1 MEKGEGTL
9 YSDEDKHMNILMN
22 CMYYVCEQC
31 FYLKIT
37 KNSLYPKCIL
47 SFLLN
52 GLCVFLIAEYIH
64 INWLSV
70 FLQLL
75 IPILCLNIST
85 KEHHIL
91 ESVISNLIVVL
102 FQTMNILLFRSL
114 TIEYYALEYYAFS
127 TILTIGGCAIFYQ
140 IFKYESLEFSENMQY
155 SVSIIL
161 FIFSYLYMLLMTDL
175 FSKTEFTYM
184 YFIKNSQIYV
194 FMFTISIL
202 VLLSVAI
209 IVFSR
214 IRSKLEIEMYRN
226 FIELSSHYTEQMIQE
241 QMGIKELIHDMRNS
255 LDDIKVLSQMKEY
268 EAIEEQI
275 NQELVKYGKLYP
287 NSICINPYVD
297 VILQNFIQEH
307 NLNYDIQIHVPKR
320 IDSMDTQDLTTLLTC
335 VLDSSLVKENETFM
349 FHMNLKEKELIIHV
363 QYPLDIKNMTSSN
376 KSILNIILNKYYGT
390 KIMDSKDMKII
401 LFIE

>member
-1 MEKGEGTL
+1 
-9 YSDEDKHMNILMN
+9 
-22 CMYYVCEQC
+22 
-31 FYLKIT
+31 
-37 KNSLYPKCIL
+37 
-47 SFLLN
+47 
-52 GLCVFLIAEYIH
+52 
-64 INWLSV
+64 
-70 FLQLL
+70 
-75 IPILCLNIST
+75 
-85 KEHHIL
+85 
-91 ESVISNLIVVL
+91 
-102 FQTMNILLFRSL
+102 
-114 TIEYYALEYYAFS
+114 
-127 TILTIGGCAIFYQ
+127 
-140 IFKYESLEFSENMQY
+140 
-155 SVSIIL
+155 
-161 FIFSYLYMLLMTDL
+161 MLLMTDL

-194 FMFTISIL
+194 FMFTISVL

-226 FIELSSHYTEQMIQE
+226 FIELSSHYTEQMIHE
-241 QMGIKELIHDMRNS
+241 QTGIKELIHDMRNS
-255 LDDIKVLSQMKEY
+255 LDDIKVLSQKKEY

-320 IDSMDTQDLTTLLTC
+320 INSMDTQDLATLLTC

-363 QYPLDIKNMTSSN
+363 QYPLDIKNMTPSN
-376 KSILNIILNKYYGT
+376 KSILNIILNKYHGT

>member
-1 MEKGEGTL
+1 MEKGKRTL

-22 CMYYVCEQC
+22 SMYYVCEQC

-37 KNSLYPKCIL
+37 KNSLYPKWIL

-52 GLCVFLIAEYIH
+52 GLCVFLTSEYVH

-85 KEHHIL
+85 KEHHVL
-91 ESVISNLIVVL
+91 ESVTSNLIVVL

-114 TIEYYALEYYAFS
+114 TIEYYAFS
-127 TILTIGGCAIFYQ
+127 TILTICGCVIFYQ
-140 IFKYESLEFSENMQY
+140 IFKYESLEFSQNMQY
-155 SVSIIL
+155 GVSIIL

-175 FSKTEFTYM
+175 FSRTEFTYM

-194 FMFTISIL
+194 FVFTISVL

-226 FIELSSHYTEQMIQE
+226 FIELSSHYTEQMIHE
-241 QMGIKELIHDMRNS
+241 QTGIKELIHDMRNS
-255 LDDIKVLSQMKEY
+255 LDDIKVLSQKKEY
-268 EAIEEQI
+268 AAIEEQI

-287 NSICINPYVD
+287 HSICINPYVD
-297 VILQNFIQEH
+297 VILQSFIQEH
-307 NLNYDIQIHVPKR
+307 KLNYDIQIHVPKR

-335 VLDSSLVKENETFM
+335 VLDRSLVKENETFI
-349 FHMNLKEKELIIHV
+349 FHMNLKEKELILHV
-363 QYPLDIKNMTSSN
+363 QYPLGIKNMTSSN
-376 KSILNIILNKYYGT
+376 KSILNIILNKYHGT
-390 KIMDSKDMKII
+390 KIIDSNDMKII

>member
-1 MEKGEGTL
+1 MEKGKRTL

-22 CMYYVCEQC
+22 SMYYVCEQC

-52 GLCVFLIAEYIH
+52 GLCVFLTSEYIH

-75 IPILCLNIST
+75 IPILCLNVST
-85 KEHHIL
+85 KEYHIL

-102 FQTMNILLFRSL
+102 LQTMNILLFRSL
-114 TIEYYALEYYAFS
+114 TIEYYAFS
-127 TILTIGGCAIFYQ
+127 TILTIVGCAIFYQ

-175 FSKTEFTYM
+175 FSKTEFTYI

-194 FMFTISIL
+194 FMFTISVL

-214 IRSKLEIEMYRN
+214 IRSKLEVEMYRN
-226 FIELSSHYTEQMIQE
+226 FIELSSHYTEQMIQK
-241 QMGIKELIHDMRNS
+241 QTGIKELIHDMRNS
-255 LDDIKVLSQMKEY
+255 LDDIKVLSQKKEY

-287 NSICINPYVD
+287 NSICINPYLD

-307 NLNYDIQIHVPKR
+307 KLNYDIQIHVPKR
-320 IDSMDTQDLTTLLTC
+320 IDSMDPQDLTTLLTC
-335 VLDSSLVKENETFM
+335 VLDNSLVKENETFM
-349 FHMNLKEKELIIHV
+349 FHMNLKEKELILHV

-376 KSILNIILNKYYGT
+376 KSILNIILNKYHGT

>member
-1 MEKGEGTL
+1 MEKGKRTL

-22 CMYYVCEQC
+22 SMYYVCEQC

-52 GLCVFLIAEYIH
+52 GLCVFLTSEYIH

-75 IPILCLNIST
+75 IPILCLNVST
-85 KEHHIL
+85 KEYHIL

-102 FQTMNILLFRSL
+102 LQTMNILLFRSL
-114 TIEYYALEYYAFS
+114 TIEYYAFS
-127 TILTIGGCAIFYQ
+127 TILTIVGCAIFYQ

-155 SVSIIL
+155 GVSIIL
-161 FIFSYLYMLLMTDL
+161 FIFSYLYMLLMTNL

-194 FMFTISIL
+194 FMFTISVL

-226 FIELSSHYTEQMIQE
+226 FIELSSHYTEQMIHE
-241 QMGIKELIHDMRNS
+241 QAGIKELIHDMRNS
-255 LDDIKVLSQMKEY
+255 LDDIKHLSQNKRY
-268 EAIEEQI
+268 EELESEI
-275 NQELVKYGKLYP
+275 NRELVKYGKLYP
-287 NSICINPYVD
+287 NSICINPYLD
-297 VILQNFIQEH
+297 VILQNFIQEYK
-307 NLNYDIQIHVPKR
+307 LNYDIQIHVPKR
-320 IDSMDTQDLTTLLTC
+320 IDSMDPQDLTTLLTC
-335 VLDSSLVKENETFM
+335 VLDNSLVKENETFM
-349 FHMNLKEKELIIHV
+349 FHMNLKEKELILHV

-376 KSILNIILNKYYGT
+376 KSILNIILNKYHGT

>member
-1 MEKGEGTL
+1 MEKGKRTL

-22 CMYYVCEQC
+22 SMYYVCEQC

-37 KNSLYPKCIL
+37 KNSLDSKYIL

-52 GLCVFLIAEYIH
+52 GLCVFLTAEYIH

-85 KEHHIL
+85 KEHHVL

-114 TIEYYALEYYAFS
+114 TLEYYAFS
-127 TILTIGGCAIFYQ
+127 TILTISGCAIFYQ
-140 IFKYESLEFSENMQY
+140 IFKYESLEFSQNMQY
-155 SVSIIL
+155 GVSIIL

-175 FSKTEFTYM
+175 FSRTEFTYM

-194 FMFTISIL
+194 FVFTISVL

-226 FIELSSHYTEQMIQE
+226 FIELSSHYTEQMIHE
-241 QMGIKELIHDMRNS
+241 QTGIKELIHDMRNS
-255 LDDIKVLSQMKEY
+255 LDDIKVLSQKKEY
-268 EAIEEQI
+268 VAIEEQI

-287 NSICINPYVD
+287 HSICINPYVD
-297 VILQNFIQEH
+297 VILQSFIQEH
-307 NLNYDIQIHVPKR
+307 KLNYDIQIHVPKR
-320 IDSMDTQDLTTLLTC
+320 MDSMDSQDLTTLLKC
-335 VLDSSLVKENETFM
+335 VLDSSLVKENEDFM
-349 FHMNLKEKELIIHV
+349 FHMNLKEKELVLHV
-363 QYPLDIKNMTSSN
+363 QYPLDIKNMTPSN
-376 KSILNIILNKYYGT
+376 QSILNIILNKYHGT
-390 KIMDSKDMKII
+390 KIVDSKDMKII

>member
-1 MEKGEGTL
+1 
-9 YSDEDKHMNILMN
+9 MNILMN
-22 CMYYVCEQC
+22 SMYYVCEQC

-52 GLCVFLIAEYIH
+52 GLCVFLTSEYIH

-75 IPILCLNIST
+75 IPILCLNVST
-85 KEHHIL
+85 KEYHIL
-91 ESVISNLIVVL
+91 ESVISNLIVIL

-114 TIEYYALEYYAFS
+114 TIEYYAFS
-127 TILTIGGCAIFYQ
+127 TVLTICGCAIFYQ

-175 FSKTEFTYM
+175 FSRTEFTYM

-194 FMFTISIL
+194 FVFTVSVL

-226 FIELSSHYTEQMIQE
+226 FIELSSYYTEQMIHE
-241 QMGIKELIHDMRNS
+241 QTGIKELIHDMRNS
-255 LDDIKVLSQMKEY
+255 LDDIKHLSQNKRY
-268 EAIEEQI
+268 EELESEI
-275 NQELVKYGKLYP
+275 NRELVKYGKLYP

-307 NLNYDIQIHVPKR
+307 KLNYDIQIHVPKR

-349 FHMNLKEKELIIHV
+349 FHMNLKEKELILHI
-363 QYPLDIKNMTSSN
+363 QYPLDIKNMTPSN
-376 KSILNIILNKYYGT
+376 KSILNIILNKYHGT

>member
-1 MEKGEGTL
+1 M
-9 YSDEDKHMNILMN
+9 
-22 CMYYVCEQC
+22 
-31 FYLKIT
+31 
-37 KNSLYPKCIL
+37 
-47 SFLLN
+47 
-52 GLCVFLIAEYIH
+52 
-64 INWLSV
+64 
-70 FLQLL
+70 
-75 IPILCLNIST
+75 IPILCLNVST
-85 KEHHIL
+85 KEYHIL

-114 TIEYYALEYYAFS
+114 TIEYYAFS

-175 FSKTEFTYM
+175 FSKAEFTYM

-307 NLNYDIQIHVPKR
+307 KLNYDIQIHVPKR

-349 FHMNLKEKELIIHV
+349 FHMNLKEKELILHV
-363 QYPLDIKNMTSSN
+363 QYPLDIKNMTPSN
-376 KSILNIILNKYYGT
+376 KSILNIILNKYHGT

>member
-1 MEKGEGTL
+1 MEKGKGTL
-9 YSDEDKHMNILMN
+9 YSDEDMHMNILMN
-22 CMYYVCEQC
+22 SMYYVCEQC

-52 GLCVFLIAEYIH
+52 GLCVFLTSEYIH

-75 IPILCLNIST
+75 IPILCLNVST
-85 KEHHIL
+85 KEYHIL
-91 ESVISNLIVVL
+91 ESVISNLIIVL

-114 TIEYYALEYYAFS
+114 TIEYYAFS
-127 TILTIGGCAIFYQ
+127 TILTIGGCAIFCQ

-175 FSKTEFTYM
+175 FYKTEFTYM

-194 FMFTISIL
+194 FIFTISVL

-226 FIELSSHYTEQMIQE
+226 FIELSSHYTEQIIQE
-241 QMGIKELIHDMRNS
+241 QTGIKELIHDMRNS
-255 LDDIKVLSQMKEY
+255 LDDIKVLSQKKEY
-268 EAIEEQI
+268 VAIEEQI

-287 NSICINPYVD
+287 HSICINPYVD
-297 VILQNFIQEH
+297 VILQSFIQEH
-307 NLNYDIQIHVPKR
+307 KLNCDIQIHVPKR

-349 FHMNLKEKELIIHV
+349 FHMNLKEKELILHI
-363 QYPLDIKNMTSSN
+363 QIK
-376 KSILNIILNKYYGT
+376 LY
-390 KIMDSKDMKII
+390 
-401 LFIE
+401 

>member
-1 MEKGEGTL
+1 MEKGKGTL
-9 YSDEDKHMNILMN
+9 YSDEDMHMNILMN
-22 CMYYVCEQC
+22 SMYYVCEQC

-37 KNSLYPKCIL
+37 KNSLYPKRIL

-52 GLCVFLIAEYIH
+52 GLCVFLTSEYIH

-75 IPILCLNIST
+75 IPILCLNVST
-85 KEHHIL
+85 KEYHIL
-91 ESVISNLIVVL
+91 ESVISNLIIVL

-114 TIEYYALEYYAFS
+114 TIEYYAFS
-127 TILTIGGCAIFYQ
+127 TILTIGGCAIFCQ

-175 FSKTEFTYM
+175 FYKTEFTYM

-194 FMFTISIL
+194 FIFTISVL

-226 FIELSSHYTEQMIQE
+226 FIELSSHYTEQIIQE
-241 QMGIKELIHDMRNS
+241 QTGIKELIHDMRNS
-255 LDDIKVLSQMKEY
+255 LDDIKVLSQKKEY
-268 EAIEEQI
+268 VAIEEQI

-287 NSICINPYVD
+287 HSICINPYVD
-297 VILQNFIQEH
+297 VILQSFIQEH
-307 NLNYDIQIHVPKR
+307 KLNCDIQIHVPKR

-349 FHMNLKEKELIIHV
+349 FHMNLKEKELILHI

-376 KSILNIILNKYYGT
+376 KTILNIILNKYHGT

>member
-1 MEKGEGTL
+1 
-9 YSDEDKHMNILMN
+9 MNI
-22 CMYYVCEQC
+22 
-31 FYLKIT
+31 
-37 KNSLYPKCIL
+37 
-47 SFLLN
+47 
-52 GLCVFLIAEYIH
+52 YIK
-64 INWLSV
+64 WLSA

-75 IPILCLNIST
+75 IPILCLNVST
-85 KEHHIL
+85 KEYHIL
-91 ESVISNLIVVL
+91 ESVISNLIVIL

-114 TIEYYALEYYAFS
+114 TIEYYAFS

-161 FIFSYLYMLLMTDL
+161 FIFSYLYMLLMTNL

-194 FMFTISIL
+194 FMFTIFVL

-226 FIELSSHYTEQMIQE
+226 FIELSSHYTEQMIHE
-241 QMGIKELIHDMRNS
+241 QTGIKELIHDMRNS
-255 LDDIKVLSQMKEY
+255 LDDIKVLSQKKEY

-335 VLDSSLVKENETFM
+335 VLDSRLVKENETFV
-349 FHMNLKEKELIIHV
+349 FHMNLKEKELILHV

-376 KSILNIILNKYYGT
+376 KSILNIILNKYHGT

>member
-1 MEKGEGTL
+1 M
-9 YSDEDKHMNILMN
+9 
-22 CMYYVCEQC
+22 
-31 FYLKIT
+31 
-37 KNSLYPKCIL
+37 
-47 SFLLN
+47 
-52 GLCVFLIAEYIH
+52 
-64 INWLSV
+64 
-70 FLQLL
+70 
-75 IPILCLNIST
+75 
-85 KEHHIL
+85 
-91 ESVISNLIVVL
+91 
-102 FQTMNILLFRSL
+102 
-114 TIEYYALEYYAFS
+114 
-127 TILTIGGCAIFYQ
+127 
-140 IFKYESLEFSENMQY
+140 
-155 SVSIIL
+155 
-161 FIFSYLYMLLMTDL
+161 MTDL

-194 FMFTISIL
+194 FMFTISVL

-226 FIELSSHYTEQMIQE
+226 FIELSSHYTEQMIHE
-241 QMGIKELIHDMRNS
+241 QTGIKELIHDMRNS
-255 LDDIKVLSQMKEY
+255 LDDIKHLSQNKRY
-268 EAIEEQI
+268 EELESEI
-275 NQELVKYGKLYP
+275 NRELVKYGKLYP

-335 VLDSSLVKENETFM
+335 VLDNSLVKENETFM
-349 FHMNLKEKELIIHV
+349 FHMNLKEKELILHV

-376 KSILNIILNKYYGT
+376 KSILNIILNKYHGT

>member
-1 MEKGEGTL
+1 MEKGKRTL

-22 CMYYVCEQC
+22 SMYYVCEQC

-52 GLCVFLIAEYIH
+52 GLCVFLTSEYIH

-75 IPILCLNIST
+75 IPILCLNVST
-85 KEHHIL
+85 KEYHIL

-102 FQTMNILLFRSL
+102 LQTMNILLFRSL
-114 TIEYYALEYYAFS
+114 TIEYYAFS
-127 TILTIGGCAIFYQ
+127 TILTIVGCAIFYQ

-194 FMFTISIL
+194 FMFTISVL

-214 IRSKLEIEMYRN
+214 IRSKLEVEMYRN
-226 FIELSSHYTEQMIQE
+226 FIELSSHYTEQMIHE
-241 QMGIKELIHDMRNS
+241 QTGIKELIHDMRNS
-255 LDDIKVLSQMKEY
+255 LDDIKVLSQKKEY

-307 NLNYDIQIHVPKR
+307 KLNYDIQIHVPKR
-320 IDSMDTQDLTTLLTC
+320 IDSMDPQDLTTLLTC
-335 VLDSSLVKENETFM
+335 VLDNSLVKENETFM
-349 FHMNLKEKELIIHV
+349 FHMNLKEKELILHV

-376 KSILNIILNKYYGT
+376 KSILNIILNKYHGT

>member
-22 CMYYVCEQC
+22 SMYYVCKQC

-37 KNSLYPKCIL
+37 KNSLYPKWIL

-52 GLCVFLIAEYIH
+52 GLCVFLTSEYIH

-75 IPILCLNIST
+75 IPILCLNVST
-85 KEHHIL
+85 KEYHIL

-114 TIEYYALEYYAFS
+114 TIEYYAFS

-161 FIFSYLYMLLMTDL
+161 FIFSYLYMLLMTAL

-194 FMFTISIL
+194 FVFTVSVL

-226 FIELSSHYTEQMIQE
+226 FIELSSHYTEQMIHE
-241 QMGIKELIHDMRNS
+241 QMGIKVMLAY
-255 LDDIKVLSQMKEY
+255 K
-268 EAIEEQI
+268 
-275 NQELVKYGKLYP
+275 
-287 NSICINPYVD
+287 
-297 VILQNFIQEH
+297 
-307 NLNYDIQIHVPKR
+307 
-320 IDSMDTQDLTTLLTC
+320 
-335 VLDSSLVKENETFM
+335 
-349 FHMNLKEKELIIHV
+349 
-363 QYPLDIKNMTSSN
+363 
-376 KSILNIILNKYYGT
+376 
-390 KIMDSKDMKII
+390 
-401 LFIE
+401 

>member
-1 MEKGEGTL
+1 MEKGKRTL

-37 KNSLYPKCIL
+37 KNSLDSKCIL

-52 GLCVFLIAEYIH
+52 GLCVFLTAEYIH

-70 FLQLL
+70 FLQLW

-85 KEHHIL
+85 QKHHVL

-114 TIEYYALEYYAFS
+114 TLEYYAFS
-127 TILTIGGCAIFYQ
+127 TILTISGCAIFYQ
-140 IFKYESLEFSENMQY
+140 IFKYESLEFSQNMQY
-155 SVSIIL
+155 GVSIIL

-194 FMFTISIL
+194 FVFTISVL

-226 FIELSSHYTEQMIQE
+226 FIELSSHYTEQMIHE
-241 QMGIKELIHDMRNS
+241 QTGIKELIHDMRNS
-255 LDDIKVLSQMKEY
+255 LDDIKVLSQKKEY
-268 EAIEEQI
+268 AAIEEQI

-287 NSICINPYVD
+287 HSICINPYVD

-307 NLNYDIQIHVPKR
+307 KLDYDIQIHVPKR
-320 IDSMDTQDLTTLLTC
+320 IDSMDPQDLTTLLTC
-335 VLDSSLVKENETFM
+335 VLDRSLVKENETFM
-349 FHMNLKEKELIIHV
+349 FHMNLKEKELILHV

-376 KSILNIILNKYYGT
+376 KSILNIILNKYHGT

>member
-1 MEKGEGTL
+1 MEKGKRAL

-22 CMYYVCEQC
+22 SMYYVCEQC

-114 TIEYYALEYYAFS
+114 TIECYASS

-140 IFKYESLEFSENMQY
+140 IFKYESLEFGKNTKY
-155 SVSIIL
+155 IISIIL

-175 FSKTEFTYM
+175 FSKAE
-184 YFIKNSQIYV
+184 
-194 FMFTISIL
+194 FMFTISVL

-226 FIELSSHYTEQMIQE
+226 FIELSSHYTEQMIHE
-241 QMGIKELIHDMRNS
+241 QTGIKELIHDMRNS
-255 LDDIKVLSQMKEY
+255 LDDIKVLSQKKEY

-307 NLNYDIQIHVPKR
+307 NLDYDIQIYVPKR

-349 FHMNLKEKELIIHV
+349 FHMNLKEKELILHI
-363 QYPLDIKNMTSSN
+363 QYPLDIKNMTPSN
-376 KSILNIILNKYYGT
+376 KSILNIILNKYHGT

>member
-1 MEKGEGTL
+1 MEKGKRTL

-22 CMYYVCEQC
+22 SMYYICEQC

-52 GLCVFLIAEYIH
+52 GLCVFLTNEYIH

-75 IPILCLNIST
+75 IPVLCLNIST

-91 ESVISNLIVVL
+91 GSVISNLIVVL

-114 TIEYYALEYYAFS
+114 TIEYYASS

-140 IFKYESLEFSENMQY
+140 IFKYII
-155 SVSIIL
+155 SIIL

-194 FMFTISIL
+194 FMFTISVL

-226 FIELSSHYTEQMIQE
+226 FIELSSHYTEQMIHE
-241 QMGIKELIHDMRNS
+241 QTGIKELIHDMRNS
-255 LDDIKVLSQMKEY
+255 LDDIKHLSQNKRY
-268 EAIEEQI
+268 EELESEI
-275 NQELVKYGKLYP
+275 NRELVKYGKLYP

-307 NLNYDIQIHVPKR
+307 KLNYDIQIHVPIR

-349 FHMNLKEKELIIHV
+349 FHMNLKEKELILHI
-363 QYPLDIKNMTSSN
+363 QYPLDIKNMISSN
-376 KSILNIILNKYYGT
+376 KAILNIILNKYHGT
-390 KIMDSKDMKII
+390 KIMNSKDMKII

>member
-1 MEKGEGTL
+1 MEKGKRTL

-22 CMYYVCEQC
+22 SMYYVCEQC

-52 GLCVFLIAEYIH
+52 GLCVFLTSEYIH

-75 IPILCLNIST
+75 IPILCLNVST
-85 KEHHIL
+85 KEYHIL

-102 FQTMNILLFRSL
+102 LQTMNILLFRSL
-114 TIEYYALEYYAFS
+114 TIEYYAFS
-127 TILTIGGCAIFYQ
+127 TILTIVGCAIFYQ

-194 FMFTISIL
+194 FMFTISVL
-202 VLLSVAI
+202 VLFSVAI

-214 IRSKLEIEMYRN
+214 IRSKLEVEMYRN

-241 QMGIKELIHDMRNS
+241 QTGIKELIHDMRNS
-255 LDDIKVLSQMKEY
+255 LDDIKVLSQKKEY

-287 NSICINPYVD
+287 NSICINPYLD

-307 NLNYDIQIHVPKR
+307 KLNYDIQIHVPKR
-320 IDSMDTQDLTTLLTC
+320 IDSMDPQDLTTLLTC
-335 VLDSSLVKENETFM
+335 VLDNSLVKENETFM
-349 FHMNLKEKELIIHV
+349 FHMNLKEKELILHV

-376 KSILNIILNKYYGT
+376 KSILNIILNKYHGT

>member
-1 MEKGEGTL
+1 
-9 YSDEDKHMNILMN
+9 MNILMN
-22 CMYYVCEQC
+22 SMYYVCEQC

-52 GLCVFLIAEYIH
+52 GLCVFLTSEYIH

-75 IPILCLNIST
+75 IPVLCLNIST

-91 ESVISNLIVVL
+91 ESIIANLIVVL

-114 TIEYYALEYYAFS
+114 TIEYYAFS

-194 FMFTISIL
+194 FMFTISVL

-226 FIELSSHYTEQMIQE
+226 FIELSSHYTEQMIHE
-241 QMGIKELIHDMRNS
+241 QTGIKELIHDMRNS
-255 LDDIKVLSQMKEY
+255 LDDIKHLSQNKRY
-268 EAIEEQI
+268 EELESEI
-275 NQELVKYGKLYP
+275 NRELVKYGKLYP

-320 IDSMDTQDLTTLLTC
+320 IDSMDPQAIQMDRAENMSLLI
-335 VLDSSLVKENETFM
+335 L
-349 FHMNLKEKELIIHV
+349 
-363 QYPLDIKNMTSSN
+363 SN
-376 KSILNIILNKYYGT
+376 GYI
-390 KIMDSKDMKII
+390 
-401 LFIE
+401 

>member
-1 MEKGEGTL
+1 MEKGKRTL
-9 YSDEDKHMNILMN
+9 YSDEDKHMNILMSS
-22 CMYYVCEQC
+22 MYYVCKQC

-52 GLCVFLIAEYIH
+52 GLCVFLTSEYIH
-64 INWLSV
+64 INWLSI

-75 IPILCLNIST
+75 IPILCLNVST
-85 KEHHIL
+85 KEYHIL

-114 TIEYYALEYYAFS
+114 IIEYYAFS
-127 TILTIGGCAIFYQ
+127 TMLTTGGCAIFYQ

-155 SVSIIL
+155 SISIIL

-175 FSKTEFTYM
+175 LSKTEFTYM

-194 FMFTISIL
+194 FVFTISVL
-202 VLLSVAI
+202 VLLSVLI
-209 IVFSR
+209 IFFSR

-226 FIELSSHYTEQMIQE
+226 FIELSSHYTEKMIQE
-241 QMGIKELIHDMRNS
+241 QTGIKELIHDMRNS
-255 LDDIKVLSQMKEY
+255 LDDIKHLSQNKRY
-268 EAIEEQI
+268 EELESEI
-275 NQELVKYGKLYP
+275 NNELVKYGKLYP

-307 NLNYDIQIHVPKR
+307 KLNYDIQIHVPKR

-335 VLDSSLVKENETFM
+335 VLDNSLVKENESFM
-349 FHMNLKEKELIIHV
+349 FHMNLKEKELILHT

-376 KSILNIILNKYYGT
+376 KTILNIILNKYHGT

>member
-1 MEKGEGTL
+1 
-9 YSDEDKHMNILMN
+9 MNILMN
-22 CMYYVCEQC
+22 SMYYVCKQC

-47 SFLLN
+47 SILLN

-85 KEHHIL
+85 KEHHVL

-114 TIEYYALEYYAFS
+114 TIEYYAFS
-127 TILTIGGCAIFYQ
+127 TILTIGGCAFFYQ
-140 IFKYESLEFSENMQY
+140 ISKYESLEFGKNTKY
-155 SVSIIL
+155 IISIIL

-175 FSKTEFTYM
+175 LSKTEFTYM

-194 FMFTISIL
+194 FVFTIAVL

-214 IRSKLEIEMYRN
+214 IRSKLEVEMYRN
-226 FIELSSHYTEQMIQE
+226 FIELSSHYTEQMI
-241 QMGIKELIHDMRNS
+241 HDMRNS
-255 LDDIKVLSQMKEY
+255 LDDIKHLSQNRRY
-268 EAIEEQI
+268 EELESEISR
-275 NQELVKYGKLYP
+275 ELVKYGKLYP

-335 VLDSSLVKENETFM
+335 VLDNSLVKENETFM
-349 FHMNLKEKELIIHV
+349 FHMNLKEKELILHA
-363 QYPLDIKNMTSSN
+363 QYPLDIKNMTPSN
-376 KSILNIILNKYYGT
+376 KSILNIILNKYHGT

>member
-1 MEKGEGTL
+1 MEKGKRTL

-22 CMYYVCEQC
+22 SMYYVCEQC

-52 GLCVFLIAEYIH
+52 GLCVFLTSEYIH

-75 IPILCLNIST
+75 IPILCLNVST
-85 KEHHIL
+85 KEYHIL

-102 FQTMNILLFRSL
+102 LQTMNILLFRSL
-114 TIEYYALEYYAFS
+114 TIEYYAFS
-127 TILTIGGCAIFYQ
+127 TILTIVGCAIFYQ

-194 FMFTISIL
+194 FMFTISVL

-214 IRSKLEIEMYRN
+214 IRSKLEVEMYRN

-255 LDDIKVLSQMKEY
+255 LDDIKVLSQKKEY

-287 NSICINPYVD
+287 NSICINPYLD

-307 NLNYDIQIHVPKR
+307 KLNYDIQIHVPKR
-320 IDSMDTQDLTTLLTC
+320 IDSMDPQDLTTLLTC
-335 VLDSSLVKENETFM
+335 VLDNSLVKENETFM
-349 FHMNLKEKELIIHV
+349 FHMNLKEKELILHV

-376 KSILNIILNKYYGT
+376 KSILNIILNKYHGT

>member
-1 MEKGEGTL
+1 MEKGKRTL

-22 CMYYVCEQC
+22 SMYYICKQC

-52 GLCVFLIAEYIH
+52 GLCVFLTSEYIH

-75 IPILCLNIST
+75 IPILCLNVST
-85 KEHHIL
+85 KEYHIL

-114 TIEYYALEYYAFS
+114 TIEYYAFS
-127 TILTIGGCAIFYQ
+127 TILTIGGCAIFCQ

-194 FMFTISIL
+194 FMFTISVL

-226 FIELSSHYTEQMIQE
+226 FIELSSHYTEQMIHE
-241 QMGIKELIHDMRNS
+241 QTGIKELIHDMRNS
-255 LDDIKVLSQMKEY
+255 LDDIKVLSQKKEY

-320 IDSMDTQDLTTLLTC
+320 INSMDTQDLATLLTC

-363 QYPLDIKNMTSSN
+363 QYPLDIKNMTPSN
-376 KSILNIILNKYYGT
+376 KSILNIILNKYHGT

>member
-1 MEKGEGTL
+1 MEKGKRTL

-22 CMYYVCEQC
+22 SMYYVCEQC

-52 GLCVFLIAEYIH
+52 GLCVFLTSEYIH

-75 IPILCLNIST
+75 IPILCLNVST
-85 KEHHIL
+85 KEYHIL
-91 ESVISNLIVVL
+91 ESVISNLIIVL

-114 TIEYYALEYYAFS
+114 TIEYYAFS
-127 TILTIGGCAIFYQ
+127 TILTIGGCAIFCQ

-194 FMFTISIL
+194 FMFTISVL

-226 FIELSSHYTEQMIQE
+226 FIELSSHYTEQIIQE
-241 QMGIKELIHDMRNS
+241 QTGIKELIHDMRNS
-255 LDDIKVLSQMKEY
+255 LDDIKHLSQNRRY
-268 EAIEEQI
+268 EELESEI
-275 NQELVKYGKLYP
+275 NRELVKYGKLYP

-297 VILQNFIQEH
+297 VILQNFIKEH
-307 NLNYDIQIHVPKR
+307 NLNYDIQVHVPKR
-320 IDSMDTQDLTTLLTC
+320 VDSMNPQDLTTLLTC
-335 VLDSSLVKENETFM
+335 VLDNSLVKENETFM
-349 FHMNLKEKELIIHV
+349 FHMNLKEKELILHI

-376 KSILNIILNKYYGT
+376 KAILNIILNKYHGT

>member
-1 MEKGEGTL
+1 MEKGERTL

-22 CMYYVCEQC
+22 SMYYVCEQC

-52 GLCVFLIAEYIH
+52 GLCVFLTSEYIH

-75 IPILCLNIST
+75 IPILCLNVST
-85 KEHHIL
+85 KEYHIL

-102 FQTMNILLFRSL
+102 LQTMNILLFRSL
-114 TIEYYALEYYAFS
+114 TIEYYAFS
-127 TILTIGGCAIFYQ
+127 TILTIVGCAIFYQ

-194 FMFTISIL
+194 FMFTISVL

-214 IRSKLEIEMYRN
+214 IRSKLEVEMYRN
-226 FIELSSHYTEQMIQE
+226 FIELSSHYTEQMIQK
-241 QMGIKELIHDMRNS
+241 QTGIKELIHDMRNS
-255 LDDIKVLSQMKEY
+255 LDDIKVLSQKKEY

-287 NSICINPYVD
+287 NSICINPYLD

-307 NLNYDIQIHVPKR
+307 KLNYDIQIHVPKR
-320 IDSMDTQDLTTLLTC
+320 IDSMDPQDLTTLLTC
-335 VLDSSLVKENETFM
+335 VLDNSLVKENETFM
-349 FHMNLKEKELIIHV
+349 FHMNLKEKELILHV

-376 KSILNIILNKYYGT
+376 KSILNIILNKYHGT

>member
-22 CMYYVCEQC
+22 SMYYVCEQC

-37 KNSLYPKCIL
+37 KNSLYPKWIL

-52 GLCVFLIAEYIH
+52 GLCVFLISEYIH

-85 KEHHIL
+85 KEYHIL
-91 ESVISNLIVVL
+91 ESVISNLIVIL

-114 TIEYYALEYYAFS
+114 TLEYYAFS
-127 TILTIGGCAIFYQ
+127 TVLTICGCAIFYQ
-140 IFKYESLEFSENMQY
+140 IFKYESLEFSQNMQY

-194 FMFTISIL
+194 FMFTISVL

-226 FIELSSHYTEQMIQE
+226 FIELSSHYTEQMIHE
-241 QMGIKELIHDMRNS
+241 QTGIKELIHDMRNS
-255 LDDIKVLSQMKEY
+255 LDDIKHLSQNKRY
-268 EAIEEQI
+268 EELESEI
-275 NQELVKYGKLYP
+275 NRELVKYGKLYP

-349 FHMNLKEKELIIHV
+349 FHMNLKEKELILHV

-376 KSILNIILNKYYGT
+376 KAILNIILNKYHGT

>member
-1 MEKGEGTL
+1 MEKGKRTL

-22 CMYYVCEQC
+22 SMYYVCEQC

-52 GLCVFLIAEYIH
+52 GLCVFLTSEYIH

-75 IPILCLNIST
+75 IPILCLNVST
-85 KEHHIL
+85 KEYHIL

-114 TIEYYALEYYAFS
+114 TIEYYEFS
-127 TILTIGGCAIFYQ
+127 TILAIGGCVIFYQ

-194 FMFTISIL
+194 FMFTISVL

-226 FIELSSHYTEQMIQE
+226 FIELSSHYTEQMIHE
-241 QMGIKELIHDMRNS
+241 QTGIKELIHDMRNS
-255 LDDIKVLSQMKEY
+255 LDDIKVLSQKKEY

-349 FHMNLKEKELIIHV
+349 FHMNLKEKELILHV

-376 KSILNIILNKYYGT
+376 KSILNIILNKYHGT

>member
-1 MEKGEGTL
+1 MEKGKRTL

-22 CMYYVCEQC
+22 SMYYVCEQC

-37 KNSLYPKCIL
+37 KNSLHPKCIL

-52 GLCVFLIAEYIH
+52 GLCVFLTSEYIH

-75 IPILCLNIST
+75 IPILCLNVST
-85 KEHHIL
+85 KEYHIL
-91 ESVISNLIVVL
+91 ESVISNLIIVL

-114 TIEYYALEYYAFS
+114 TIEYYAFS
-127 TILTIGGCAIFYQ
+127 TILTIGGCAIFCQ

-194 FMFTISIL
+194 FIFTISVL

-226 FIELSSHYTEQMIQE
+226 FIELSSHYTEQMIHE
-241 QMGIKELIHDMRNS
+241 QTGIKELIHDMRNS
-255 LDDIKVLSQMKEY
+255 LDDIKVLSQKKEY

-320 IDSMDTQDLTTLLTC
+320 IDSMNPQDLTTLLTC

-349 FHMNLKEKELIIHV
+349 FHMNLKEKELILHV
-363 QYPLDIKNMTSSN
+363 QYPLDIKNMTPSN
-376 KSILNIILNKYYGT
+376 KSILNIILNKYHGT

>member
-1 MEKGEGTL
+1 MEKGKRTL
-9 YSDEDKHMNILMN
+9 YSDEDKYMNILMN
-22 CMYYVCEQC
+22 SMYYVCEQC

-52 GLCVFLIAEYIH
+52 GLCVFLTSEYIH

-75 IPILCLNIST
+75 IPILCLNVST
-85 KEHHIL
+85 KEYHIL

-114 TIEYYALEYYAFS
+114 TIEYYAFS
-127 TILTIGGCAIFYQ
+127 TILTIGGCVIFYQ

-184 YFIKNSQIYV
+184 YFIKSSQIYV
-194 FMFTISIL
+194 FMFTISVL

-214 IRSKLEIEMYRN
+214 IRSKLEIEMYRD
-226 FIELSSHYTEQMIQE
+226 FIELSSHYTEQMIHE
-241 QMGIKELIHDMRNS
+241 QTGIKELIHDMRNS
-255 LDDIKVLSQMKEY
+255 LDDIKVLSQKKEY

-307 NLNYDIQIHVPKR
+307 KLNYDIRIHVPKR

-363 QYPLDIKNMTSSN
+363 QYPLDIKNMTPSN
-376 KSILNIILNKYYGT
+376 KSILNIILNKYHGT

>member
-1 MEKGEGTL
+1 MEKGKRTL
-9 YSDEDKHMNILMN
+9 YSDEDKYMNILMN
-22 CMYYVCEQC
+22 SMYYVCKQC

-37 KNSLYPKCIL
+37 KNSLDPKCIL

-85 KEHHIL
+85 KEHHVL

-114 TIEYYALEYYAFS
+114 TIEYYAFS
-127 TILTIGGCAIFYQ
+127 TMLTICGCAIFYQ
-140 IFKYESLEFSENMQY
+140 IFKYESLEFSQNMQNG
-155 SVSIIL
+155 VSIIL
-161 FIFSYLYMLLMTDL
+161 FIFSYLY
-175 FSKTEFTYM
+175 
-184 YFIKNSQIYV
+184 FIKNSQIYV
-194 FMFTISIL
+194 FVFTVSVL

-226 FIELSSHYTEQMIQE
+226 FIELSSHYTEQMIHE
-241 QMGIKELIHDMRNS
+241 QTGIKELIHDMRNS
-255 LDDIKVLSQMKEY
+255 LDDIKVLSQKKEY
-268 EAIEEQI
+268 VAIEEQI

-287 NSICINPYVD
+287 HSICINPYVD
-297 VILQNFIQEH
+297 VILQSFIQEH
-307 NLNYDIQIHVPKR
+307 KLDYDIQIHVPKR
-320 IDSMDTQDLTTLLTC
+320 MDSMDPQDLTTLLTC
-335 VLDSSLVKENETFM
+335 VLDRSLVKENEDFM
-349 FHMNLKEKELIIHV
+349 FHMNLKEKELILHV
-363 QYPLDIKNMTSSN
+363 QYPLDIKNMTPSN
-376 KSILNIILNKYYGT
+376 KSILNIILNKYHGT

>member
-52 GLCVFLIAEYIH
+52 GLCVFLTSEYIH

-70 FLQLL
+70 FLQLM
-75 IPILCLNIST
+75 IPILCLNVST
-85 KEHHIL
+85 KEYHIL

-114 TIEYYALEYYAFS
+114 TIEYYEFS
-127 TILTIGGCAIFYQ
+127 TILTIGGCVIFYQ

-194 FMFTISIL
+194 FMFTISVL

-226 FIELSSHYTEQMIQE
+226 FIELSSHYTEQMIHE
-241 QMGIKELIHDMRNS
+241 QTGIKELIHDMRNS
-255 LDDIKVLSQMKEY
+255 LDDIKVLSQKKEY

-307 NLNYDIQIHVPKR
+307 KLNYDIRIHVPKR
-320 IDSMDTQDLTTLLTC
+320 IDSMDTQDLATLLTC

-363 QYPLDIKNMTSSN
+363 QYPLDIKNMTPSN
-376 KSILNIILNKYYGT
+376 KSILNIILNKYHGT

>member
-1 MEKGEGTL
+1 MEKGKRTL

-22 CMYYVCEQC
+22 SMYYVCKQC

-37 KNSLYPKCIL
+37 KNSPDSKCIL

-52 GLCVFLIAEYIH
+52 GLCVFLTAEYIH

-85 KEHHIL
+85 KEHHVL

-114 TIEYYALEYYAFS
+114 TIEYYAFS
-127 TILTIGGCAIFYQ
+127 TILTICGCAIFYQ
-140 IFKYESLEFSENMQY
+140 IFKYESLEFSQNMQY
-155 SVSIIL
+155 GVSIIL

-175 FSKTEFTYM
+175 FSRTEFTYM

-194 FMFTISIL
+194 FVFTISVL

-226 FIELSSHYTEQMIQE
+226 FIELSSHYTEQMIHE
-241 QMGIKELIHDMRNS
+241 QTGIKELIHDMRNS
-255 LDDIKVLSQMKEY
+255 LDDIKVLSQKKEY
-268 EAIEEQI
+268 AAIEEQI

-287 NSICINPYVD
+287 HSICINPYVD
-297 VILQNFIQEH
+297 VILQSFIQEH
-307 NLNYDIQIHVPKR
+307 KLNYDIQIHVSKR
-320 IDSMDTQDLTTLLTC
+320 MDSMDSQDLTTLLKC
-335 VLDSSLVKENETFM
+335 VLDSSLVKENEDFM
-349 FHMNLKEKELIIHV
+349 FHMNLKEKELVLHV
-363 QYPLDIKNMTSSN
+363 QYPLDIKNMTPSN
-376 KSILNIILNKYYGT
+376 KSILNIILNKYHGT

>member
-1 MEKGEGTL
+1 MEKGKGTL
-9 YSDEDKHMNILMN
+9 YSDEDKYMNILMN
-22 CMYYVCEQC
+22 SMYYVCEQC

-37 KNSLYPKCIL
+37 KNSLDSKYIL

-52 GLCVFLIAEYIH
+52 GLCVFLTAEYIH

-85 KEHHIL
+85 KEHHVL

-114 TIEYYALEYYAFS
+114 TIEYYAFS
-127 TILTIGGCAIFYQ
+127 TILTICGCAIFYQ
-140 IFKYESLEFSENMQY
+140 IFKYESLEFSKNMQY
-155 SVSIIL
+155 GVSIIL

-194 FMFTISIL
+194 FVFTISVL
-202 VLLSVAI
+202 VLLSVSI

-241 QMGIKELIHDMRNS
+241 QTGIKELIHDMRNS
-255 LDDIKVLSQMKEY
+255 LEDIKVLSQKKEY
-268 EAIEEQI
+268 LKIEEQI

-287 NSICINPYVD
+287 HSICVNPYVD
-297 VILQNFIQEH
+297 VILQSFTQEH
-307 NLNYDIQIHVPKR
+307 KLNYDIQVHVPKR
-320 IDSMDTQDLTTLLTC
+320 IDSMDPQDLTTLLTC
-335 VLDSSLVKENETFM
+335 VLDSSLVKENEDFM
-349 FHMNLKEKELIIHV
+349 FHMNLKEKELILHV
-363 QYPLDIKNMTSSN
+363 QYSLDIKNMTPSN
-376 KSILNIILNKYYGT
+376 ISILNIILNKYHGT
-390 KIMDSKDMKII
+390 KILDSNDMKII

>member
-1 MEKGEGTL
+1 
-9 YSDEDKHMNILMN
+9 
-22 CMYYVCEQC
+22 MYYVCKQC

-52 GLCVFLIAEYIH
+52 GLCVFLTSEYIH
-64 INWLSV
+64 INWLSI

-75 IPILCLNIST
+75 IPILCLNVST
-85 KEHHIL
+85 KEYHIL

-114 TIEYYALEYYAFS
+114 IIEYYAFS
-127 TILTIGGCAIFYQ
+127 TMLTTGGCAIFYQ

-155 SVSIIL
+155 SISIIL

-175 FSKTEFTYM
+175 LSKTEFTYM

-194 FMFTISIL
+194 FVFTISVL
-202 VLLSVAI
+202 VLLSVLI
-209 IVFSR
+209 IFFSR

-226 FIELSSHYTEQMIQE
+226 FIELSSHYTEKMIQE
-241 QMGIKELIHDMRNS
+241 QTGIKELIHDMRNS
-255 LDDIKVLSQMKEY
+255 LDDIKHLSQNKRY
-268 EAIEEQI
+268 EELESEI
-275 NQELVKYGKLYP
+275 NNELVKYGKLYP

-307 NLNYDIQIHVPKR
+307 KLNYDIQIHVPKR

-335 VLDSSLVKENETFM
+335 VLDNSLVKENESFM
-349 FHMNLKEKELIIHV
+349 FHMNLKEKELILHT

-376 KSILNIILNKYYGT
+376 KTILNIILNKYHGT

>member
-1 MEKGEGTL
+1 
-9 YSDEDKHMNILMN
+9 MNILMN
-22 CMYYVCEQC
+22 SMYYVCEQC

-52 GLCVFLIAEYIH
+52 SLCVFLTSEYIH

-75 IPILCLNIST
+75 IPILCLNVST
-85 KEHHIL
+85 KEYHIL

-114 TIEYYALEYYAFS
+114 TIEYYAFS

-194 FMFTISIL
+194 FMFTISVL

-226 FIELSSHYTEQMIQE
+226 FIELSRT
-241 QMGIKELIHDMRNS
+241 N
-255 LDDIKVLSQMKEY
+255 
-268 EAIEEQI
+268 
-275 NQELVKYGKLYP
+275 
-287 NSICINPYVD
+287 
-297 VILQNFIQEH
+297 
-307 NLNYDIQIHVPKR
+307 
-320 IDSMDTQDLTTLLTC
+320 DS
-335 VLDSSLVKENETFM
+335 
-349 FHMNLKEKELIIHV
+349 
-363 QYPLDIKNMTSSN
+363 
-376 KSILNIILNKYYGT
+376 
-390 KIMDSKDMKII
+390 
-401 LFIE
+401 

>member
-1 MEKGEGTL
+1 MEKGKRTL

-22 CMYYVCEQC
+22 SMYYVCEQC

-52 GLCVFLIAEYIH
+52 GLCVFLTSEYIH
-64 INWLSV
+64 INWLSA

-75 IPILCLNIST
+75 IPILCLNVST
-85 KEHHIL
+85 KEYHIL
-91 ESVISNLIVVL
+91 ESVISNLIVIL

-114 TIEYYALEYYAFS
+114 TIEYYAFS
-127 TILTIGGCAIFYQ
+127 TIFTIGGCAIFYQ

-194 FMFTISIL
+194 FMFTISVL

-226 FIELSSHYTEQMIQE
+226 FIELSSHYTEQVIHE
-241 QMGIKELIHDMRNS
+241 QTGIKELIHDMRNS
-255 LDDIKVLSQMKEY
+255 LDDIKTLSQKKEY

-335 VLDSSLVKENETFM
+335 VLDSRLVKENETFV
-349 FHMNLKEKELIIHV
+349 FHMNLKEKELILHV
-363 QYPLDIKNMTSSN
+363 QYPLDIKNRTSSN
-376 KSILNIILNKYYGT
+376 KSILNIILNKYHGT

>member
-1 MEKGEGTL
+1 MEKGKRTL

-22 CMYYVCEQC
+22 SMYYVCEQC

-85 KEHHIL
+85 KEHQIL

-114 TIEYYALEYYAFS
+114 TIEYYAFS
-127 TILTIGGCAIFYQ
+127 TILTIGGCAFFYQ
-140 IFKYESLEFSENMQY
+140 ISKYESLEFGKNTKY
-155 SVSIIL
+155 IISIIL

-175 FSKTEFTYM
+175 LSKTEFTYM

-194 FMFTISIL
+194 FVFTISVL

-226 FIELSSHYTEQMIQE
+226 FIELSSHYTEQMIHE
-241 QMGIKELIHDMRNS
+241 QTGIKELIHDMRNS
-255 LDDIKVLSQMKEY
+255 LDDIKHLSQNRRY
-268 EAIEEQI
+268 EELESEISR
-275 NQELVKYGKLYP
+275 ELVKYGKLYP

-297 VILQNFIQEH
+297 VILQNFIKEH
-307 NLNYDIQIHVPKR
+307 NLDYDIQIHVPKR

-349 FHMNLKEKELIIHV
+349 FHMNLKKKELILHA

-376 KSILNIILNKYYGT
+376 KAILNIILNKYHGT

>member
-1 MEKGEGTL
+1 MEKGKRTL

-22 CMYYVCEQC
+22 SMYYVCKQC

-37 KNSLYPKCIL
+37 KNSLYPKWIL

-52 GLCVFLIAEYIH
+52 GLCVFLISEYIH

-85 KEHHIL
+85 QEHHVL

-114 TIEYYALEYYAFS
+114 TLEYYAFS
-127 TILTIGGCAIFYQ
+127 TVLTICGCAIFYQ

-194 FMFTISIL
+194 FMFTISVL

-226 FIELSSHYTEQMIQE
+226 FIELSSHYTEQMIHE
-241 QMGIKELIHDMRNS
+241 QTGIKELIHDMRNS
-255 LDDIKVLSQMKEY
+255 LDDIKHLSQNKRY
-268 EAIEEQI
+268 EELESEI
-275 NQELVKYGKLYP
+275 NRELVKYGKLYP

-307 NLNYDIQIHVPKR
+307 KLNYDIQIHVPKR
-320 IDSMDTQDLTTLLTC
+320 IDSMNPQDLTTLLTC

-349 FHMNLKEKELIIHV
+349 FHMNLKEKELILHV

-376 KSILNIILNKYYGT
+376 KAILNIILNKYHGT